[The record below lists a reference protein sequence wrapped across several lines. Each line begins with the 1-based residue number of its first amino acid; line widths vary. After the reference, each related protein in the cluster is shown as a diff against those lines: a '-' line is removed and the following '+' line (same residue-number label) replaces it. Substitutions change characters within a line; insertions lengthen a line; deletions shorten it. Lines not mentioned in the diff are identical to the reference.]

1 MSMAETFRNDI
12 FHPRSAEEV
21 RDVVAAAVASGEP
34 LAVEGTGSKRGL
46 GRPVQAAR
54 TLSLAALTGVTLYE
68 PDELVLSA
76 RAGSGRP
83 SAPCTPS
90 AAH

>member
-1 MSMAETFRNDI
+1 MSIAETLRTDI

-34 LAVEGTGSKRGL
+34 LAIEGAGSKRGL

-54 TLSLAALTGVTLYE
+54 TLSLAG
-68 PDELVLSA
+68 LSGDSEIG
-76 RAGSGRP
+76 RA
-83 SAPCTPS
+83 
-90 AAH
+90 HV